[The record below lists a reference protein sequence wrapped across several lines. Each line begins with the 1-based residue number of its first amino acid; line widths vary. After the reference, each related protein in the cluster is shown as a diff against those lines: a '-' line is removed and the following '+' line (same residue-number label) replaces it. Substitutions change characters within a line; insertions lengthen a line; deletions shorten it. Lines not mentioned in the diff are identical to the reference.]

1 LIDFGLLQLF
11 IPTFFIVSLTPG
23 MCMTLAMSLGIAIGV
38 RQTLWMMWG
47 ELLGVAIVAIS
58 SVLGV
63 SALMLQWPIFF
74 LVFKFLGASYL
85 LYIGI
90 NMWRSK
96 GKLAVSTATVLVK
109 SRQQL
114 FKQGLI
120 TALANPKG
128 WAFMLSLLPP
138 FINQQYALMP
148 QLTLLVLIILL
159 SEFFCMLLYATG
171 GKTIGRLLIQ
181 QQNVKR
187 LNQLSGSLMIL
198 VAVWLAL
205 S

>member
-58 SVLGV
+58 SVLGF
-63 SALMLQWPIFF
+63 SALMLKWPIFF

>member
-1 LIDFGLLQLF
+1 
-11 IPTFFIVSLTPG
+11 
-23 MCMTLAMSLGIAIGV
+23 
-38 RQTLWMMWG
+38 
-47 ELLGVAIVAIS
+47 
-58 SVLGV
+58 
-63 SALMLQWPIFF
+63 
-74 LVFKFLGASYL
+74 
-85 LYIGI
+85 
-90 NMWRSK
+90 
-96 GKLAVSTATVLVK
+96 
-109 SRQQL
+109 
-114 FKQGLI
+114 
-120 TALANPKG
+120 
-128 WAFMLSLLPP
+128 MLSLLPP

>member
-1 LIDFGLLQLF
+1 
-11 IPTFFIVSLTPG
+11 
-23 MCMTLAMSLGIAIGV
+23 MTLAMSLGIAIGV